1 MCAESGVIFV
11 GYVSRYL
18 WSVRSFANYLTRF
31 ASSYFTP
38 LLPLSITIWLQ
49 PLNVRG
55 QLDSAHEAVISLH
68 PSAAALYKRMRTAI
82 RSSLSPINFNARLQ
96 PSLVQSMVYHSITK
110 VPNDLVLDPLVHS
123 LLLINA
129 GSKTLSKNTLSGR
142 TKRSRVYTAFHGVSR
157 LCDECSS
164 HLVSKVACEEAPSFD
179 KRDSC

>member
-18 WSVRSFANYLTRF
+18 WGVRSFANYLTRF

-55 QLDSAHEAVISLH
+55 QLNLAHEALISPH

-82 RSSLSPINFNARLQ
+82 HSSLSPINFNARLK

-110 VPNDLVLDPLVHS
+110 GPNDLILGALVYSH
-123 LLLINA
+123 LVINV
-129 GSKTLSKNTLSGR
+129 GSKMLSKDTLSGR
-142 TKRSRVYTAFHGVSR
+142 TKRSRVYTAFHEVS
-157 LCDECSS
+157 
-164 HLVSKVACEEAPSFD
+164 
-179 KRDSC
+179 